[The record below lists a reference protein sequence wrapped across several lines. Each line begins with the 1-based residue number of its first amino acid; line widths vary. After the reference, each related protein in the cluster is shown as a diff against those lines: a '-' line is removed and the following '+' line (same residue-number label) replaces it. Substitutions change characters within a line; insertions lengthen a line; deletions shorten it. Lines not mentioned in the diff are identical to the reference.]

1 MPGGSGLLATAEVTR
16 DDSYWAMSNP
26 LPDGRSEV
34 PLAGRRLQRPSCAAW
49 NVQSATP
56 YSLSMSPCEEAC
68 SEPLYPAFITGTAVL
83 TSKSSGMTVT
93 SEPADWAPGGRRCC
107 SELKASGGGTSDDAA
122 QCQDSPV
129 LQPIQV
135 CARPVQVSFPGVR

>member
-1 MPGGSGLLATAEVTR
+1 M
-16 DDSYWAMSNP
+16 
-26 LPDGRSEV
+26 
-34 PLAGRRLQRPSCAAW
+34 AGRRLQRPSCAAW
-49 NVQSATP
+49 NVQSAIP

-107 SELKASGGGTSDDAA
+107 SELKASGGGTSDDAVSGFAGPPADSGMCPSCSGVVSGGTITRFMPRCWRSPNA
-122 QCQDSPV
+122 QDLHTCFPPSV
-129 LQPIQV
+129 
-135 CARPVQVSFPGVR
+135 VQSST